1 MEFIITDKAKG
12 SREEVKG
19 VTKDEVSEIQ
29 LEELEVSQTPGV
41 EGVDTML
48 EIQLEELEVSHTLGV
63 EGVDTTLLSTH
74 RRKAKKEN

>member
-29 LEELEVSQTPGV
+29 LEELEVSQT
-41 EGVDTML
+41 
-48 EIQLEELEVSHTLGV
+48 H
-63 EGVDTTLLSTH
+63 TTLLSTH
-74 RRKAKKEN
+74 RRKTKKEN